1 MQLGV
6 LFCDQV
12 GSTALLTRLGDAL
25 AEEVRRDLFQ
35 VLYRAASLCR
45 GEVIKSSGDGLMVV
59 FPSGADDAL
68 ACGELMLAMV
78 GRLARRELWS
88 DVRFKVGVSAGDA
101 VFDKGDWY
109 GAAVTSPPGCARQP
123 NPVRSWPAL
132 RLWPPPE
139 RTPQAWQ
146 ALASLTLKGF
156 PEPVAVGGLSVGNG
170 QVASWPMPTSLD
182 TQGTAAF
189 VGQQRELDELQAF
202 WGSSSSETSRHI
214 TVIGEPG
221 VGVSRLLAEF
231 ADSVAAT
238 SAVVLS
244 ADEHGDAGWVEQ
256 LVRSYTATAT
266 LTRLHADA
274 GTDAA
279 ALAALCPLVGLRLG
293 VSPRV

>member
-109 GAAVTSPPGCARQP
+109 GAAVNLAARLCAAAEPGQI
-123 NPVRSWPAL
+123 
-132 RLWPPPE
+132 
-139 RTPQAWQ
+139 
-146 ALASLTLKGF
+146 LAS
-156 PEPVAVGGLSVGNG
+156 
-170 QVASWPMPTSLD
+170 
-182 TQGTAAF
+182 
-189 VGQQRELDELQAF
+189 
-202 WGSSSSETSRHI
+202 
-214 TVIGEPG
+214 
-221 VGVSRLLAEF
+221 
-231 ADSVAAT
+231 
-238 SAVVLS
+238 
-244 ADEHGDAGWVEQ
+244 
-256 LVRSYTATAT
+256 TAT
-266 LTRLHADA
+266 LAAARTDTSGLAGAGEPDLERLPRAGRGRGPECRQRAGCQLADA
-274 GTDAA
+274 HLAGHARDSRVRRPAAGTRRAA
-279 ALAALCPLVGLRLG
+279 GLLGLVIE
-293 VSPRV
+293 